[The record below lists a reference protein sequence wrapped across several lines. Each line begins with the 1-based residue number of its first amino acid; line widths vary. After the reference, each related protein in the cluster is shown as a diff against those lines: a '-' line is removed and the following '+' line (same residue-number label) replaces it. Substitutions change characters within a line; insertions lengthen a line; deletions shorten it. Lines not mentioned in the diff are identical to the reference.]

1 MKLRTPPQ
9 VYSQKAE
16 TERNGQIERADA
28 ENHKRGRDV
37 EVGDARLTLKSP
49 DGKRWSITVSN
60 AGAISATAI

>member
-1 MKLRTPPQ
+1 MKLRTPPHA
-9 VYSQKAE
+9 YSRQAE
-16 TERNGQIERADA
+16 TERNGQLERADA

-37 EVGDARLTLKSP
+37 EVGDARLILKSP